1 VQIGS
6 EVGIM
11 EDEEREQAL
20 SRLERRG
27 CSCLWKIVV
36 LWEECLP
43 KTEIL
48 LINGLLEGQHDA
60 YEPV

>member
-1 VQIGS
+1 V
-6 EVGIM
+6 EN
-11 EDEEREQAL
+11 EERGQVL
-20 SRLERRG
+20 SRSERRG

-36 LWEECLP
+36 QWEKYLL

-48 LINGLLEGQHDA
+48 LINGLLKNQCDV